1 MKGEGLKMQGLS
13 QSNSLFALEQE
24 AEIQFREF
32 ETKIL
37 ELAQQMQVN
46 LAAYTIDHVALRV
59 NSEESAKIWLMKLLK
74 YGKILSDNMVNGRK
88 IYLIELFIPLTL
100 ANQQVHIIELPFPKN
115 KTYPQESWEHIEIV
129 LPFLEKETIPCWIN
143 RVKQL
148 FSWEKNP
155 ILKLKISEPKAEG
168 EQLPNPSIAVSFC
181 DQTQNHSC
189 IKIHP
194 YHIKKIIHV

>member
-1 MKGEGLKMQGLS
+1 MQGLS
-13 QSNSLFALEQE
+13 QSNSLFALDKE

-32 ETKIL
+32 ERKIL
-37 ELAQQMQVN
+37 ELAQQVQVD

-74 YGKILSDNMVNGRK
+74 CGKILSDNVVNGRK
-88 IYLIELFIPLTL
+88 IYLIELFIPLTF
-100 ANQQVHIIELPFPKN
+100 ANQQIHIIELPFPKD

-148 FSWEKNP
+148 FLLGNNP
-155 ILKLKISEPKAEG
+155 ILKLKISEPKVEG
-168 EQLPNPSIAVSFC
+168 EQLPNPSIAISFC
-181 DQTQNHSC
+181 DQTQNHTC

-194 YHIKKIIHV
+194 YHIKNIIHV

>member
-1 MKGEGLKMQGLS
+1 MQGLS
-13 QSNSLFALEQE
+13 QSNSLFALDKE

-32 ETKIL
+32 ERKIL
-37 ELAQQMQVN
+37 ELAQQVQVD
-46 LAAYTIDHVALRV
+46 LAAYTIDHVSLRV

-74 YGKILSDNMVNGRK
+74 CGKILSDNVVNGRK
-88 IYLIELFIPLTL
+88 IYLIELFIPLTF
-100 ANQQVHIIELPFPKN
+100 ANQQIHIIELPFPKD

-148 FSWEKNP
+148 FLLGNNP
-155 ILKLKISEPKAEG
+155 ILKLKISEPKVEG
-168 EQLPNPSIAVSFC
+168 EQLPNPSIAISFC
-181 DQTQNHSC
+181 DQTQNHTC

-194 YHIKKIIHV
+194 YHIKNIIHV